1 MPGCTVVCLSFTQK
15 RRLFKQQS
23 DREAQ
28 LPPAPGLEQAG
39 LRKASLPVA
48 EGWKKMSSRLEV
60 TASPGWA
67 EEAEEPPGKHR
78 VLAGCLAVLC
88 HAAHTRYQSLAVIAT
103 AGASDR
109 LWFPESFDHA
119 TSAGGNAWFPLFR
132 LTSLSSLSSS

>member
-67 EEAEEPPGKHR
+67 EEAEEPSREAQGAGWVPG
-78 VLAGCLAVLC
+78 CAVPC
-88 HAAHTRYQSLAVIAT
+88 CSHALSKPRCNRHGGRE
-103 AGASDR
+103 R
-109 LWFPESFDHA
+109 
-119 TSAGGNAWFPLFR
+119 SALV
-132 LTSLSSLSSS
+132 S